1 MENSIGSVV
10 IEILSLLDCV
20 NTRTDLLPSLFLL
33 YSCPNNLTYWINSQS
48 RPKSVSDKLIYYP
61 FKLNILNIKSIEIHS
76 GKAAIVFIFL
86 NSIYES

>member
-20 NTRTDLLPSLFLL
+20 NTRIDPLPSLFLL

-48 RPKSVSDKLIYYP
+48 RPKSVADKLIYYP
-61 FKLNILNIKSIEIHS
+61 FKLYILNIKSIVI
-76 GKAAIVFIFL
+76 GRAVIVFIYL
-86 NSIYES
+86 NSI